1 MSVFWNQIF
10 DYDGL
15 VECIAMVG
23 TMMAIFPWKFRRGK
37 MLLAAAFSVT
47 GFFVSNSFVIA
58 ANEIWGL
65 MPMNVR
71 FGLYMVL
78 AVCAGFFFSVLCLK
92 GCWQQFLVTI
102 LFFKDC
108 VLFVSFLYKRSID
121 RWAALFGNELWA
133 QAAIYLLG
141 LVMILLSAI
150 LCKKMTKPI
159 RTKISPGYWCI
170 SILTPIFLILLY
182 ESIMNTT
189 MSSSLYFNALM
200 LAVSFSVYALFI
212 RLAQEMEHQLD
223 LQLTNQSLAFQVRQM
238 DNAQVMLEQTRI
250 ARHELKNN
258 YFYLEALLKQGKYE
272 QMQAFLDQV
281 IWPEFQRQEQVS
293 TGNQLV
299 DMILSQKVMEA
310 RQKGIPIVLDVLVPK
325 NLKVQPQMLC
335 SLLFNLL
342 DNAIEASQQ
351 TEHPDIYCAMQ
362 EKKGYL
368 SIEVRNKIDRSVL
381 QENPKLHTSKPD
393 RDNHGIGMKM
403 IRQVVERCDGSLDIR
418 EENGW
423 FIVHSFLP
431 ERDN

>member
-37 MLLAAAFSVT
+37 MLLAAVLSVT

-65 MPMNVR
+65 MPSQLR
-71 FGLYMVL
+71 FALYMVL
-78 AVCAGFFFSVLCLK
+78 AICAGFCFSICCLK

-108 VLFVSFLYKRSID
+108 VLFVSFLYKKSIGQ
-121 RWAALFGNELWA
+121 WAAFFGNELWA
-133 QAAIYLLG
+133 QAAVYLLG
-141 LVMILLSAI
+141 LVMILLSAL
-150 LCKKMTKPI
+150 LCKKMTSPI
-159 RTKISPGYWCI
+159 HTQISPGYWCI
-170 SILTPIFLILLY
+170 SILTPVFLIVLDSCII
-182 ESIMNTT
+182 EAEQDTPFI
-189 MSSSLYFNALM
+189 NALM
-200 LAVSFSVYALFI
+200 LAVSFSGYALFA
-212 RLAQEMEHQLD
+212 RLAQEMERQLD
-223 LQLTNQSLAFQVRQM
+223 LQLTNQSLAFQARQM

-351 TEHPDIYCAMQ
+351 AEHPDIYCAMQ

-393 RDNHGIGMKM
+393 QDNHGIGMKM

-423 FIVHSFLP
+423 FIVHSLLP